1 MNGSPGMLG
10 CLSSV
15 HIRIGATLWR
25 FAGQAVAVP
34 SLRPPY
40 PSVTLLDDRLRLR
53 KTRPDA
59 KEPKETI
66 AMTLDEFLQN
76 NNISRYRRLLVT
88 LDEAQRKTISELL
101 NEELAKQRQAVA
113 DEPETAANR
122 MSRRPGPSLPPRALL
137 RKP

>member
-1 MNGSPGMLG
+1 
-10 CLSSV
+10 
-15 HIRIGATLWR
+15 
-25 FAGQAVAVP
+25 
-34 SLRPPY
+34 
-40 PSVTLLDDRLRLR
+40 
-53 KTRPDA
+53 
-59 KEPKETI
+59 
-66 AMTLDEFLQN
+66 MTLDEFLQN

-122 MSRRPGPSLPPRALL
+122 MSPRPGPSLSPRALL